1 MTRLTEGSSRMDN
14 ISSSSS
20 TLTVRS
26 SCGAAPTPC
35 AATAAAAAGSLSSA
49 ARSSPVIF
57 PLPFSTS
64 LIDAVEAVNGLL
76 SWSSVSWP
84 SNHARQQTRSKLG
97 RLAMEAA
104 GLGGWRWRR
113 RQRVVLGSPHPHA
126 LSSAHQERGEGGEK
140 KNRSQVGPTSFIF
153 FC

>member
-1 MTRLTEGSSRMDN
+1 MDN

-113 RQRVVLGSPHPHA
+113 RQSVS
-126 LSSAHQERGEGGEK
+126 SSAHLTRMLSPLLTKREEKEERK
-140 KNRSQVGPTSFIF
+140 KIAHK
-153 FC
+153 